1 MSSQL
6 RDLTIEDLD
15 QILLI
20 EQDLFGVT
28 AWSRELFLD
37 EISRLGS
44 SRWYKVLW
52 ERDRIIGY
60 VGMAITGSSADIQT
74 IAVISDKQ
82 RAGYG
87 AQLLELALAKAQE
100 LGVTQ
105 IFLEVAVEN
114 EAAIKLYQ
122 RFGFEQISIRPNYY
136 GAGRNAYVMMRP
148 IGAR

>member
-6 RDLTIEDLD
+6 RDLTYEDLD

-20 EQDLFGVT
+20 EQDLFGIT

-52 ERDRIIGY
+52 ESDRIIGY

-105 IFLEVAVEN
+105 LFLEVAVEN

-136 GAGRNAYVMMRP
+136 GAGRNAFVMMRP

>member
-44 SRWYKVLW
+44 SRWYKVLC
-52 ERDRIIGY
+52 ENDLIIGY

-74 IAVISDKQ
+74 IAVISEKQ
-82 RAGYG
+82 RAGHG
-87 AQLLELALAKAQE
+87 AQLLELALAKAKE

>member
-6 RDLTIEDLD
+6 RDLTNEDLD

-20 EQDLFGVT
+20 EQDLFGIT

-52 ERDRIIGY
+52 ENDRIIGY

-105 IFLEVAVEN
+105 LFLEVAVEN

-136 GAGRNAYVMMRP
+136 GAGRNAFVMMRP